1 MGTEDKDTPFLE
13 GQIHFLVRKDKFLV
27 DLAYLGKDM
36 ADLVLDM
43 GPASA
48 GEVGELTCHRYP
60 PAFRAIRD
68 SEPLFVGCVSRW
80 EQQGTIRPHRNFN
93 AVEDANA
100 LRKAM
105 KGFGTDEKAIIAI
118 LCKRSSD
125 QRMQIVAMYKQC
137 HGRDLIKDIRSELRG
152 RFEDVMVGLLY
163 PMHEYLAR
171 ELRRAI
177 AGLGTDED
185 CLVEIL
191 CTRSNSDINAIKQV
205 YQQIFNKDL
214 ERDIIGDTSGHF
226 RRVLVSMCNG
236 AREEGL
242 VPDPFRARN
251 DAHLLHQA
259 GAARWGTDEST
270 FNRILASQSYEQ
282 LKLVFREYHALTNHT
297 IMEAINSEMSGDLR
311 AAFLAI
317 VKSVVNIQYYFA
329 EKLYKAMKGMGTSD
343 KALVRIIVS
352 RCEIDL
358 VQIKEEYQRNFNV
371 PLENAIQSDTSGDY
385 RQALLALVHGN

>member
-1 MGTEDKDTPFLE
+1 
-13 GQIHFLVRKDKFLV
+13 
-27 DLAYLGKDM
+27 
-36 ADLVLDM
+36 
-43 GPASA
+43 
-48 GEVGELTCHRYP
+48 
-60 PAFRAIRD
+60 D

-137 HGRDLIKDIRSELRG
+137 HGRDLIGDIKSELRG

-205 YQQIFNKDL
+205 YQQIQVRIKYAIEIKLKIPFIRLTINLQLKRTIKINTVIETL
-214 ERDIIGDTSGHF
+214 RM
-226 RRVLVSMCNG
+226 LG
-236 AREEGL
+236 AQ
-242 VPDPFRARN
+242 
-251 DAHLLHQA
+251 LLHQA

-317 VKSVVNIQYYFA
+317 GIRTPVWGI
-329 EKLYKAMKGMGTSD
+329 KLQSCSRPNTPKGHSSHIGGMGTSD

-371 PLENAIQSDTSGDY
+371 PLENAIQ
-385 RQALLALVHGN
+385 